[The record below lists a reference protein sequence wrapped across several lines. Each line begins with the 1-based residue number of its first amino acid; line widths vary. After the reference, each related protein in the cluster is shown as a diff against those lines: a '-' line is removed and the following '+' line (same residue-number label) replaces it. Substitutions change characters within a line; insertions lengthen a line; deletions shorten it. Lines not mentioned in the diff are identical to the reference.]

1 MNETVAIGLFYLTA
15 AAYGAASVLFLRFL
29 ARGKGDVGVLGPR
42 LVGVGAALHS
52 VHIVI
57 ASLVLRQC
65 PVEGVHF
72 PMSVASM
79 LMCLAY
85 VLVRRRLRIEVA
97 GAFVAP
103 LALTSLLASHFVGKA
118 EDPGARIKSAILPF
132 HVTTNLFGVALFTLA
147 FSAASLYLI
156 QEHLLKRKRIDGVFK
171 RLPPLDVLDRAEHR
185 FLLAGFPLLTI
196 GIITGTLW
204 ARRVE
209 MGAPSEVLRA
219 VLGYVTWFV
228 IAAVLFLRA
237 AAGWRGRRA
246 AYGTI
251 AGFGFA
257 VVILMFYLL
266 RPSQPSLEA
275 NEERSGRTRSGERS
289 SAMASTSGWATWGWP
304 ASEAPSQP

>member
-1 MNETVAIGLFYLTA
+1 MNETVGEGLFYSTA
-15 AAYGAASVLFLRFL
+15 AAYVAASVLFLRFL
-29 ARGKGDVGVLGPR
+29 VRGKGDVGLLGPR
-42 LVGVGAALHS
+42 LIAVGAALHGT
-52 VHIVI
+52 HIVV
-57 ASLVLRQC
+57 ASLVLRVC
-65 PVEGVHF
+65 PVEGIHF

-79 LMCLAY
+79 SMCVAY
-85 VLVRRRLRIEVA
+85 VLARKRLRVEVA

-103 LALTSLLASHFVGKA
+103 LALTSLLASRFVGGGA
-118 EDPGARIKSAILPF
+118 EPGARIKSAILPF

-147 FSAASLYLI
+147 FSAATLYLI
-156 QEHLLKRKRIDGVFK
+156 QERLLKKKRIDGVFR

-219 VLGYVTWFV
+219 VFGYITWLV

-251 AGFGFA
+251 AGFGLA
-257 VVILMFYLL
+257 VAILMFYLL
-266 RPSQPSLEA
+266 RAPAP
-275 NEERSGRTRSGERS
+275 
-289 SAMASTSGWATWGWP
+289 ATT
-304 ASEAPSQP
+304 ATLDAPSAVLVSASGTVP

>member
-1 MNETVAIGLFYLTA
+1 VNEILAEVLFYLTA
-15 AAYGAASVLFLRFL
+15 AVYVAASVLFLRFL
-29 ARGKGDVGVLGPR
+29 ARGKGDVGVFGPR
-42 LVGVGAALHS
+42 LIGVGAALHAT
-52 VHIVI
+52 HIVV
-57 ASLVLRQC
+57 ASLVLRVC
-65 PVEGVHF
+65 PVEGIHF

-79 LMCLAY
+79 STCVAY
-85 VLVRRRLRIEVA
+85 VLARKRLKIEVA
-97 GAFVAP
+97 GAFIAP
-103 LALTSLLASHFVGKA
+103 LALTSLLASRFVGGGA
-118 EDPGARIKSAILPF
+118 EPGARIKSAILPF

-147 FSAASLYLI
+147 SSAAALYLV
-156 QEHLLKRKRIDGVFK
+156 QEHLLKKKRIDGVFR

-209 MGAPSEVLRA
+209 MGAPGEVLRA
-219 VLGYVTWFV
+219 VFGYVTWLV

-257 VVILMFYLL
+257 VVVLMLYLL
-266 RPSQPSLEA
+266 RAPTAPPHTAALDVTSTA
-275 NEERSGRTRSGERS
+275 
-289 SAMASTSGWATWGWP
+289 ASP
-304 ASEAPSQP
+304 HILP